1 MKKVFN
7 VPDIS
12 CQHCVMA
19 ITNSLKQLKGVNDV
33 TVDLDKKTVDVDYDE
48 NSVTETAMINA
59 IEEAGY
65 EVK

>member
-7 VPDIS
+7 VPDMS

-33 TVDLDKKTVDVDYDE
+33 TVDLDTKTVDVDYDE
-48 NSVTETAMINA
+48 TSVTEAAMINA
-59 IEEAGY
+59 IEDAGY